1 MRGTRLT
8 LSIALALYAMRSALA
23 QTAPSQEPP
32 VWRCGNSYSHQPCA
46 AGKPVDTRDARTP
59 QQREQA
65 LEQQRRLDALLA
77 ARQAERAAEQ
87 ARQRRERADALRAQ
101 RDALRLQ
108 HLAARQAQAA
118 QTERR
123 RHRHPPAARRKAIAA
138 PPASAAAR

>member
-1 MRGTRLT
+1 MQGFKRT
-8 LSIALALYAMRSALA
+8 LWIAWALCPMGSAMA
-23 QTAPSQEPP
+23 QIAPSQEPP

-46 AGKPVDTRDARTP
+46 TGKPVDTQDARTP

-77 ARQAERAAEQ
+77 ARQAQRAAEQ
-87 ARQRRERADALRAQ
+87 ARQRREQADALRAQ

-108 HLAARQAQAA
+108 RLATRQAQAA
-118 QTERR
+118 QTVRR
-123 RHRHPPAARRKAIAA
+123 RHHHLPAARRKAMAA